1 MGMVSISREDYPNAA
16 GSHAGSENIDEWL
29 KKKYAISQQTADAN
43 TMLADARRIEA
54 DSLAKQRNWEW
65 NPDLESSKGVGGYRF
80 LDLARQKNLDA
91 SAIARDN
98 AEISKLG
105 EETERLAMQNKLESE
120 LYGDTFNAARAALAS
135 KRMLGI
141 GEQQAY
147 GQAVNKKIAERNR
160 ITGENNPLIATFQ
173 GGNPVFENI
182 DKGPSPLSERDVF
195 DLSAEANGDAL
206 ARENPYTPEAKERIK
221 RRLAINKAS
230 RNTPYTAEYNM
241 W

>member
-195 DLSAEANGDAL
+195 DLSASGDAL
-206 ARENPYTPEAKERIK
+206 ARENPYTLEARERIK

>member
-1 MGMVSISREDYPNAA
+1 MGMVSISREGYSNAA

-29 KKKYAISQQTADAN
+29 KKKYDIQQQNADAN

-65 NPDLESSKGVGGYRF
+65 NPELESSQGVGGYRF
-80 LDLARQKNLDA
+80 LDLARLKNLDA
-91 SAIARDN
+91 STIAHDN
-98 AEISKLG
+98 AEISKFK
-105 EETERLAMQNKLESE
+105 EEAERLAMHNKLESD
-120 LYGDTFNAARAALAS
+120 LYEDTFNAARSVLAS

-195 DLSAEANGDAL
+195 DLSAEEDAL

>member
-1 MGMVSISREDYPNAA
+1 MGMIAISREDYPNAA

-29 KKKYAISQQTADAN
+29 KKKYAIDQQIADAN

-80 LDLARQKNLDA
+80 LDLARQKNLDE
-91 SAIARDN
+91 SFIAHNN
-98 AEISKLG
+98 ANAD
-105 EETERLAMQNKLESE
+105 RLAMENKLKSE
-120 LYGDTFNAARAALAS
+120 LYEDTFNAARAALAS
-135 KRMLGI
+135 RRMLGI

-160 ITGENNPLIATFQ
+160 ITGESNPLISTFK

-195 DLSAEANGDAL
+195 DLSASGDAL
-206 ARENPYTPEAKERIK
+206 AMENPYTLEARERIK

>member
-29 KKKYAISQQTADAN
+29 KKKYAIAQQTADAN
-43 TMLADARRIEA
+43 TMQAETQRIDA
-54 DSLAKQRNWEW
+54 DSLARQRNWEW

-80 LDLARQKNLDA
+80 LDLARQKNLDV
-91 SAIARDN
+91 STIAHNN
-98 AEISKLG
+98 AGTSKLG
-105 EETERLAMQNKLESE
+105 EETESLAMENKLESE

-147 GQAVNKKIAERNR
+147 GQAVNKKIAERNS
-160 ITGENNPLIATFQ
+160 ITGESNPLISTFK
-173 GGNPVFENI
+173 GGNPVFEN
-182 DKGPSPLSERDVF
+182 KWPSPLSERDVF
-195 DLSAEANGDAL
+195 DLSAETSGDAL
-206 ARENPYTPEAKERIK
+206 AQENPYTPEARERIR

>member
-29 KKKYAISQQTADAN
+29 KKKYDIQQQEADAN

-80 LDLARQKNLDA
+80 LDLARQKNLDE
-91 SAIARDN
+91 SFIAYNN
-98 AEISKLG
+98 ANAD
-105 EETERLAMQNKLESE
+105 RLAMQNKLESE
-120 LYGDTFNAARAALAS
+120 LYEDTFNAARAALAA

-160 ITGENNPLIATFQ
+160 ITGENNPLIVTFQ

-182 DKGPSPLSERDVF
+182 DKGLSPLSERDVF
-195 DLSAEANGDAL
+195 DLSASGDAL
-206 ARENPYTPEAKERIK
+206 ARENPYTLEARERIK